1 MGCVGIL
8 VLIMT
13 LSFGTFASY
22 AQPTTSIEVSETLYA
37 DCSEHQVESV
47 KVTQDVIAKEQERI
61 QKEKEEAER
70 KEAERLAA
78 EEAAEEAAKSQ
89 ENLDAEKTT
98 VVGSG
103 HSILTKS
110 GGVNYFKGQKETYYS
125 EHVLPGGGL
134 NIPGRHV
141 SDDGTIRDQEGYV
154 VVALPSGNKGE
165 IVETSLGLGKCYD
178 MNAGGDSIDIYTSW

>member
-1 MGCVGIL
+1 MGCAGIL
-8 VLIMT
+8 VLMMT
-13 LSFGTFASY
+13 LSFGTFVSY
-22 AQPTTSIEVSETLYA
+22 AQPTTSIEVGETLYA

-47 KVTQDVIAKEQERI
+47 KVTRDVIAEEQERI
-61 QKEKEEAER
+61 QKEKEEEER
-70 KEAERLAA
+70 EEAERLAA
-78 EEAAEEAAKSQ
+78 QEAAKEAALSQ
-89 ENLDAEKTT
+89 ENLDAAKTAA
-98 VVGSG
+98 VGSG
-103 HSILTKS
+103 HSILTRS

-134 NIPGRHV
+134 SIPGRHV
-141 SDDGTIRDQEGYV
+141 ADDGTVRDEKGYV